1 MEQPNYSYLNSFTG
15 GDKEFEKKILAV
27 IKVNFHQK
35 EPLYDGNIDSK
46 YLIWHQTMSTS

>member
-15 GDKEFEKKILAV
+15 GQKSLKKNTCCY
-27 IKVNFHQK
+27 KSDFHQK
-35 EPLYDGNIDSK
+35 EPFMTETLIPK